1 MRELVEKTIREMG
14 LYSPEAAELLLGT
27 CAQESAYGKYR
38 KQLGGGPALGIFQ
51 CEPATFNDIVDNFL
65 NYKKELLVKIIEV
78 SKVQQLNAADLETN
92 DILATCI
99 CRVHYLRVDGPVPK
113 DLDGWARYYKQY
125 YNTPGGKATE
135 EEFKANYRKYV
146 LKEG

>member
-65 NYKKELLVKIIEV
+65 NYKKELLVKVIEV
-78 SKVQQLNAADLETN
+78 SKVQQLN
-92 DILATCI
+92 
-99 CRVHYLRVDGPVPK
+99 CR
-113 DLDGWARYYKQY
+113 
-125 YNTPGGKATE
+125 
-135 EEFKANYRKYV
+135 
-146 LKEG
+146 